1 MTRIAA
7 GLASRFRTHGLRLPA
22 AAAPLPAPPAAT
34 APVPAPPAAIHLPTP
49 ALVPL
54 ETPIRAAPYL
64 PMATFILPTAFILA
78 ASLVLAPSTARA
90 QEVRTAGEER
100 LTVRGFVSASLF
112 VDDQFFAPSNGQS
125 ALWAALPELHDDEWF
140 HGGDVRNTRITLD
153 FDGPRVFGNWRARA
167 LLEADFFGGFTGVG
181 TFSDEQPNPRL
192 RLAYADLTNGRT
204 TVRIGQAWSPTFGYV
219 PESLTHIAFPLGW
232 GSGGLI
238 GWRFPGIFLYHDLTP
253 GGGWDAE
260 VQLAAF
266 RGSWSDELIPD
277 DVSAGEASLWPQ
289 LEARFGLGRSPE
301 RGTSWEAFIA
311 AHIDHKDLSGP
322 GDDTDFD
329 LDGWAI
335 AGGFRIRPGRFT
347 ILANGYVGEA
357 IGQIFAQILQFGDF
371 EGWGAQGQIGYDFA
385 RNWSVWAFY
394 GIDDPDDDEGLLR
407 LDNQIVAAMLRYRV
421 KQYAVGLEWFRAITD
436 HRVPLFGEREVNGNQ
451 FALSVRYDF

>member
-1 MTRIAA
+1 MTRLAA
-7 GLASRFRTHGLRLPA
+7 GLAYRFRTHGLRFPA
-22 AAAPLPAPPAAT
+22 AAVLVLVALAAT
-34 APVPAPPAAIHLPTP
+34 LI
-49 ALVPL
+49 
-54 ETPIRAAPYL
+54 
-64 PMATFILPTAFILA
+64 
-78 ASLVLAPSTARA
+78 LAPSPAHA

-112 VDDQFFAPSNGQS
+112 VDDQFFAPGNGQN
-125 ALWAALPELHDDEWF
+125 ALWAELLELREDEWF

-181 TFSDEQPNPRL
+181 AFSDEQPNPRL

-204 TVRIGQAWSPTFGYV
+204 TVRIGQAWSPTFGYA
-219 PESLTHIAFPLGW
+219 PESLTHIGFPLGW

-260 VQLAAF
+260 LQVAAF
-266 RGSWSDELIPD
+266 RGSWSDELFPD

-301 RGTSWEAFIA
+301 RGTRWEAFIA

-335 AGGFRIRPGRFT
+335 VGGFRIRPGRFT

-357 IGQIFAQILQFGDF
+357 IGQLFAQILQFGDF
-371 EGWGAQGQIGYDFA
+371 EGWGVQGQIGYD
-385 RNWSVWAFY
+385 
-394 GIDDPDDDEGLLR
+394 
-407 LDNQIVAAMLRYRV
+407 
-421 KQYAVGLEWFRAITD
+421 
-436 HRVPLFGEREVNGNQ
+436 
-451 FALSVRYDF
+451 